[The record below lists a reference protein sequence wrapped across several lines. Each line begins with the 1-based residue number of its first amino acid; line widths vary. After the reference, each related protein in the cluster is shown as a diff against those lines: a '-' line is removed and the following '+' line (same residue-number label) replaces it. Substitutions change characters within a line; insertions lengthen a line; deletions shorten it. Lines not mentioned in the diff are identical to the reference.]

1 MHLNS
6 FISVASILMPSALA
20 INWSVMWYPDHAA
33 CMGDSDGVG
42 TAGDENDV
50 LWCLAASYTHDVKT
64 DNIEAAGKHVHLY
77 TDAACTNEIANIASN
92 GCHVTPEDAPIAAY
106 TVRDA

>member
-1 MHLNS
+1 
-6 FISVASILMPSALA
+6 
-20 INWSVMWYPDHAA
+20 MWYPDHAA

-77 TDAACTNEIANIASN
+77 TDAGCTNEIANIASN
-92 GCHVTPEDAPIAAY
+92 GCHVTPEDVSHVHNALLRHEAKLTRCRLPSLLTPSEMRKSWI
-106 TVRDA
+106 

>member
-1 MHLNS
+1 
-6 FISVASILMPSALA
+6 
-20 INWSVMWYPDHAA
+20 
-33 CMGDSDGVG
+33 MGDSNGIG

-77 TDAACTNEIANIASN
+77 TDAGCTNEIANIASN
-92 GCHVTPEDAPIAAY
+92 GCHVTPEDVSEVDDAL
-106 TVRDA
+106 VRHKAKLTRCRLPSLLIPSEMRES